1 MPPARASHTS
11 GFTPTMTRHSN
22 YLSIRHRGKAIPY
35 GGDGVP
41 REDGHANHGF
51 KYVKG
56 DDTALRSIPELTD
69 DPDLLELALAINA
82 PQTGLF
88 SIGCVSGQEHDDRGY
103 RHHGYMEFAINSRSA
118 IVDAKNYFPIFF
130 RFDRFLIDARFSAPT
145 SFNWDLEG
153 ATFSECDDS
162 AGFTCSIFINTDY
175 SQTRESA
182 TNIWSES
189 LGALGYFLQSVPP
202 ERRDYLYRQ

>member
-1 MPPARASHTS
+1 MS
-11 GFTPTMTRHSN
+11 RHSN

-35 GGDGVP
+35 GGDGVL

-51 KYVKG
+51 RYVKG
-56 DDTALRSIPELTD
+56 DDSALRSIPELSD

-118 IVDAKNYFPIFF
+118 IADAKNYFPIFF
-130 RFDRFLIDARFSAPT
+130 RFDRFLNDAGFSAPT
-145 SFNWDLEG
+145 AFNWDLED

-162 AGFTCSIFINTDY
+162 TGFTCSIFINTDY
-175 SQTRESA
+175 SQTRTSA
-182 TNIWSES
+182 THIWSES